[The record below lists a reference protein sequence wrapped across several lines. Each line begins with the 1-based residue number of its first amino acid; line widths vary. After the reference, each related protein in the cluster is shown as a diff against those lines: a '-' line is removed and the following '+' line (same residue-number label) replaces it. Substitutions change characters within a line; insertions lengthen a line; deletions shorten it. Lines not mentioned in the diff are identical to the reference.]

1 MIIFPPRPK
10 GKMLWTDLPYYEKTG
25 LYVAQRK
32 FRGSNSVLNISKQGK
47 IIFGNRHGREFA
59 NFRLSKDYQD
69 EILSCLVLKPNT
81 EYWLNGEIMNKDEN
95 AKNEII
101 FFDIL
106 QEGRYFFQNPD
117 QEKRLEILREICGDP
132 KELCEEG
139 LSLKISPRLRLAEV
153 FEKDFVL
160 RFKEAYP
167 IKRIEGLVLRKRKSA
182 LDNFGVKEY
191 ETSNLIRC
199 RKPFAV
205 ETPKDQR
212 SGGYEF

>member
-32 FRGSNSVLNISKQGK
+32 FRGSNSVLNISKNGK
-47 IIFGNRHGREFA
+47 ITLGNRHGREFS
-59 NFRLSKDYQD
+59 NFKLSKDYQE
-69 EILSCLVLKPNT
+69 EILSSLKLKPNT
-81 EYWLNGEIMNKDEN
+81 EYWFNGEIMNKDEN

-117 QEKRLEILREICGDP
+117 QMKRLEILKEICNDP
-132 KELCEEG
+132 KELSED
-139 LSLKISPRLRLAEV
+139 KIALQISSRLLLAET
-153 FEKDFVL
+153 FEKDFVFH
-160 RFKEAYP
+160 FKEAYP
-167 IKRIEGLVLRKRKSA
+167 IKRLEGLVLKKKKSC
-182 LDNFGVKEY
+182 LDDFGHKEY
-191 ETSNLIRC
+191 ETSNSIRC
-199 RKPFAV
+199 RKPFSI